1 MASVNGSDA
10 SARATPKLDC
20 TAESTTG
27 TDHMPTVAIAPI
39 ATEAASRTQAYEDST
54 SLAVLAWSIFLKA
67 FGGGGWT
74 RSFGSS
80 PRTNLAAEPAEV
92 NS

>member
-1 MASVNGSDA
+1 
-10 SARATPKLDC
+10 
-20 TAESTTG
+20 
-27 TDHMPTVAIAPI
+27 
-39 ATEAASRTQAYEDST
+39 
-54 SLAVLAWSIFLKA
+54 LAWSMLLKA

>member
-1 MASVNGSDA
+1 
-10 SARATPKLDC
+10 
-20 TAESTTG
+20 
-27 TDHMPTVAIAPI
+27 VAIAPI

-54 SLAVLAWSIFLKA
+54 SIAVLAWSMLLKA